1 MAGLRVV
8 LADDNY
14 LIREGVAAVLRSLPQ
29 MTLVAEAGDRDEL
42 RKAVAEHRP
51 DVVVTDIR
59 MPPTNTDEGI
69 VEALEIRSTY
79 PDTGVVVLSQFA
91 DPAYVL
97 MLFENGSDGLAYLL
111 KDRVAPGELA
121 RAIEA
126 VVEGGSSVDPH
137 IVEVL
142 VQTRSQKSSAIDV
155 LTPRERDVLSLIA
168 QGLNNG
174 AVARSL
180 VLSERAV
187 ARHINSIFAKLDLGE
202 DEEAHR
208 RVKAVLLWLAQ

>member
-1 MAGLRVV
+1 M
-8 LADDNY
+8 
-14 LIREGVAAVLRSLPQ
+14 
-29 MTLVAEAGDRDEL
+29 
-42 RKAVAEHRP
+42 
-51 DVVVTDIR
+51 TDIR

-69 VEALEIRSTY
+69 MEALEIRSTY

-126 VVEGGSSVDPH
+126 VVEGRSSVDPH

-180 VLSERAV
+180 VLSERAL
-187 ARHINSIFAKLDLGE
+187 ARHINSIFAKLGLGE